1 MEGLS
6 GLSVQGDGMLRERG
20 CVGALEHLGR
30 VDHSPGGAGEEALER
45 VALVQDREELT
56 QAVDHLREVDVDPP
70 GEALRRVPRRLAVA
84 QQHER
89 TAHALLLPSSTPP
102 RAPISTDNNI
112 LENNDTHTIADYQ
125 P

>member
-56 QAVDHLREVDVDPP
+56 QAVDHLREVDVDLRGTGQLGLP
-70 GEALRRVPRRLAVA
+70 GPHRGQEALLDLWGPPERGQDLHPAGQLHQPAVA
-84 QQHER
+84 
-89 TAHALLLPSSTPP
+89 PSEVLQVHFSQ
-102 RAPISTDNNI
+102 R
-112 LENNDTHTIADYQ
+112 
-125 P
+125 